1 MVWDED
7 TLEYGYVL
15 DRIAGGGWWHLHFGR
30 SGWSYHCDLLGR
42 RTKILASVERF
53 AAGAV
58 AESPR
63 FLLTL
68 DGEGV
73 GLTEAEAGLDFRWG
87 DRPADPLVAA
97 EALHFQREIMPLL
110 YDSPAFQRAAAEV
123 VARQRHLRVVASGK
137 LGRAE
142 PGAAPDRRGM

>member
-1 MVWDED
+1 MNWDED

-30 SGWSYHCDLLGR
+30 SGWSYQCDLLGC
-42 RTKILASVERF
+42 RTDILACIQRF

-63 FLLTL
+63 YLLTL

-73 GLTEAEAGLDFRWG
+73 ELSEAEAGLDFRWG
-87 DRPADPLVAA
+87 DCTADQGLVAA
-97 EALHFQREIMPLL
+97 ARHFQRQIMPLL
-110 YDSPAFQRAAAEV
+110 YESPAFQRAVAEV
-123 VARQRHLRVVASGK
+123 VVCQRHLLVVASGK
-137 LGRAE
+137 LAE
-142 PGAAPDRRGM
+142 PDAAPDPAR